1 MRSAGRP
8 RKLPPAVFS
17 LYFLLPAAALPGRT
31 ADCVLSVFPA
41 ACRCPARAHRRLPY
55 FSSRICSERF
65 AQQLPLPFAAG

>member
-31 ADCVLSVFPA
+31 AGCLISLPVSVQNASRSSYLFP
-41 ACRCPARAHRRLPY
+41 
-55 FSSRICSERF
+55 SR
-65 AQQLPLPFAAG
+65 PD